1 MSLPP
6 ELLVSAYGQGI
17 FPMADMDGSIAWYR
31 PDPRAILPLDS
42 FHVPHSLR
50 RVMRGARLEF
60 RRDTEFSRVIQACAE
75 QTVDRPNT
83 WISPDIVE
91 AYTTLHDQGI
101 AHSVEVWRNKRL
113 VGGLYGVAIGGL
125 FAGESMFNRSRD
137 ASKAALVHLVDHL
150 IERGFIL
157 LDIQFMTDH
166 LRQFGA
172 IEIPAREYQE
182 RLEKAL
188 LVPADW

>member
-6 ELLVSAYGQGI
+6 ELLVSAYGKGI

-42 FHVPHSLR
+42 FHAPHSLR

-60 RRDTEFSRVIQACAE
+60 RRDTEFSGVIQACAE
-75 QTVDRPNT
+75 QTADRPNT
-83 WISPDIVE
+83 WISPDIIE
-91 AYTTLHDQGI
+91 AYTTLHKQGI